1 MKIPPQAKKVFK
13 GVIFDV
19 YQWEQEMFDG
29 SKAIFER
36 LRRPYTVGVIPVYED
51 KILIALQEQPTNSLG
66 YSLFGGMI
74 NVGEDELSAAKR
86 ELLEEA
92 GLVSEDWE
100 LFRNFDIDSKVDWK
114 VYYFIARNCK
124 KVAEQKLDV
133 GEKIQIKP
141 ISFDEFINLMTSGE
155 TSDYQLVADI
165 LRMKLDPVMLEEFK
179 RKLFS

>member
-51 KILIALQEQPTNSLG
+51 KILIALQEQPTSPLG

-86 ELLEEA
+86 EFLEEA

-124 KVAEQKLDV
+124 KVAEQKLDA

-141 ISFDEFINLMTSGE
+141 VSFDEFINLMASGE
-155 TSDYQLVADI
+155 TRDYQLVADI
-165 LRMKLDPVMLEEFK
+165 LRMKLDPEMLEEFK